1 MGMIFYGFYLD
12 FCDLIKDVR
21 VIQDILGL
29 GKEQRPDKTLK
40 IFELVQLI
48 ISRYN
53 LRYRLCGINTKVIM
67 NISINYF

>member
-12 FCDLIKDVR
+12 FCDLIKDVQ

-40 IFELVQLI
+40 ILSTAIFSEVTADRVGTTEL
-48 ISRYN
+48 YN
-53 LRYRLCGINTKVIM
+53 YIA
-67 NISINYF
+67 